1 MDERAC
7 HCLLITARS
16 LPAVPTCCAPAH
28 HPPPLCCAAA
38 SYEPLDVVLRHDRRR
53 IPLLL
58 DFVRYPHNPAGQAEA
73 VRIATH
79 LSGGLCLGWDG

>member
-1 MDERAC
+1 MAMPAATSSSSALPVP
-7 HCLLITARS
+7 CLPCS
-16 LPAVPTCCAPAH
+16 PT
-28 HPPPLCCAAA
+28 HPPTHPLYAAA

-58 DFVRYPHNPAGQAEA
+58 DFVRYPHNPAVQAEA

-79 LSGGLCLGWDG
+79 LSGGHERVAAACF